1 MQQHIF
7 QINEIFESIEGET
20 TFSGFPSL
28 FIRFTGCN
36 LRCNYC
42 DTKYAYSEGKFY
54 STEQIIEL
62 IKGSNKK
69 YIIITGGEPLIQ
81 KGIEYLIM
89 EIGKT
94 DKIIIIETNGSMPI
108 DNILGN
114 STIVM
119 MDIKTPSSNMA
130 KFNNLENIRKLRS
143 FDEVKFTILNY
154 DDFIWS
160 VDIVRNIIDN
170 RCKVNFSP
178 VNNILKPSL
187 LAKWILDSDENIRLN
202 LQLHKI
208 IWKNKERG
216 I

>member
-1 MQQHIF
+1 MLQHIF

-81 KGIEYLIM
+81 KGIEHLIM

-178 VNNILKPSL
+178 VNNILKPLL

>member
-81 KGIEYLIM
+81 KGIEHLIM

-119 MDIKTPSSNMA
+119 MDI
-130 KFNNLENIRKLRS
+130 
-143 FDEVKFTILNY
+143 
-154 DDFIWS
+154 
-160 VDIVRNIIDN
+160 
-170 RCKVNFSP
+170 
-178 VNNILKPSL
+178 
-187 LAKWILDSDENIRLN
+187 
-202 LQLHKI
+202 